1 MRSRC
6 LPWLFAAFAAC
17 APAACWA
24 QADQASNLPAALERA
39 ALHADH
45 RALRRLITPSL
56 VARLNQ
62 PARSDLMSTLILK
75 ADLDGLTL
83 AIRSGIAAN
92 QTIYA
97 EADGERL
104 QVSALNFSLGAAAD
118 FRVAARLIAL
128 GADVNGIA
136 RDDDPPLH
144 TAIKIRRLDLIE
156 PLLRRGANAQGR
168 ETLFGATPLMLL
180 FHAERDMARAEPA
193 AMSLL
198 AHGAQI
204 DERSTLGLTA
214 LMVAANNGNEPGV
227 RWLLAHGA
235 DPRLAAQ
242 NGETA
247 LSLAKRPSLFT
258 NLALVELLESSSAGA
273 TSAQEL
279 P

>member
-1 MRSRC
+1 VRRLC
-6 LPWLFAAFAAC
+6 LPWLFAALAAWV
-17 APAACWA
+17 PAVCWA

-39 ALHADH
+39 AIHSDH
-45 RALRRLITPSL
+45 RALRRLMTPSL

-62 PARSDLMSTLILK
+62 TARSDLVSTLILK

-83 AIRSGIAAN
+83 AIRSGVAAN

-97 EADGERL
+97 EADGEQL
-104 QVSALNFSLGAAAD
+104 QVTALNFALGATAD
-118 FRVAARLIAL
+118 FRVATRLIAL
-128 GADVNGIA
+128 GADVNGVA

-144 TAIKIRRLDLIE
+144 TAIKIGWLDLIE
-156 PLLRRGANAQGR
+156 PLLARGANAQSR
-168 ETLFGATPLMLL
+168 STLFGTTPLMQL
-180 FHAERDMARAEPA
+180 FHAEQDMARAEPA
-193 AMSLL
+193 ALSLL

-204 DERSTLGLTA
+204 DERSTQGLTA
-214 LMVAANNGNEPGV
+214 LMAAANNGNEPGV

-235 DPRLAAQ
+235 DPRLTAQ

-247 LSLAKRPSLFT
+247 LAMAKRPSLFT
-258 NLALVELLESSSAGA
+258 NSAIVELLEGSSAGA

>member
-1 MRSRC
+1 MRRRC
-6 LPWLFAAFAAC
+6 LPWLFAALAAC

-45 RALRRLITPSL
+45 PALRRLITPSL

-62 PARSDLMSTLILK
+62 PARSDLVSTLILK

-104 QVSALNFSLGAAAD
+104 QVSALNFSLGATAD
-118 FRVAARLIAL
+118 FRVATRLIAL
-128 GADVNGIA
+128 GADVNGVA

-144 TAIKIRRLDLIE
+144 TAIKIGRLDLIE
-156 PLLRRGANAQGR
+156 PLLARGANAQGR
-168 ETLFGATPLMLL
+168 ETLFGTTPLMQL
-180 FHAERDMARAEPA
+180 FHAERDMTRAEPA
-193 AMSLL
+193 ALSLL

-204 DERSTLGLTA
+204 DERSTQGLTA
-214 LMVAANNGNEPGV
+214 LMAAANNGNEPGV

-235 DPRLAAQ
+235 NPRLAAQ

>member
-1 MRSRC
+1 MRQRC
-6 LPWLFAAFAAC
+6 LPWLFAALAAWV
-17 APAACWA
+17 PAACWA

-39 ALHADH
+39 AIHSDH
-45 RALRRLITPSL
+45 RALRRLMTPSL

-62 PARSDLMSTLILK
+62 TARSDLVSTLILK

-83 AIRSGIAAN
+83 AIGSGVAAN

-104 QVSALNFSLGAAAD
+104 QVSALNFSLGATAD
-118 FRVAARLIAL
+118 FRVATRLIAL
-128 GADVNGIA
+128 GADVNGVA

-144 TAIKIRRLDLIE
+144 TAIKIGRLDLIE
-156 PLLRRGANAQGR
+156 PLLSRGANAQGR
-168 ETLFGATPLMLL
+168 DTLFGTTPLMQL
-180 FHAERDMARAEPA
+180 FHAERDMTRAEPA
-193 AMSLL
+193 ALSLL

-204 DERSTLGLTA
+204 DERSTQGLTA
-214 LMVAANNGNEPGV
+214 LMAAANNGNEPGV

-247 LSLAKRPSLFT
+247 LAMAKRPSLFT